1 MKMIQKGFSL
11 VELLVVVAIIGVL
24 AGVGTVGYQS
34 YVDSTRLK
42 ILEQNYTT
50 ITKYMNTETI
60 IIQNDLGSATP
71 EYDDA
76 GNLTGDMIN
85 SDTTCKQFLISMK
98 NYFLGGGTDNSK
110 FMNPWKPNKT
120 SITIDNEAWG
130 NHKRG
135 QIQMFC
141 YKSSGGYGSG
151 GGCPMDKAR
160 FRVIIHRDTGDYS
173 HKSIGGKYFPG
184 HEGGSDAGKADCG
197 WNLTDNGAWHTGAD
211 AIDADANYD

>member
-1 MKMIQKGFSL
+1 MKNFQKGFSL

-50 ITKYMNTETI
+50 ITKYMETETI
-60 IIQNDLGSATP
+60 IVQNDLGSATP
-71 EYDDA
+71 EYDD
-76 GNLTGDMIN
+76 NNMLTGDMIN

-110 FMNPWKPNKT
+110 FKNPWKPNKT

-130 NHKRG
+130 NHK
-135 QIQMFC
+135 
-141 YKSSGGYGSG
+141 
-151 GGCPMDKAR
+151 
-160 FRVIIHRDTGDYS
+160 
-173 HKSIGGKYFPG
+173 
-184 HEGGSDAGKADCG
+184 
-197 WNLTDNGAWHTGAD
+197 
-211 AIDADANYD
+211 